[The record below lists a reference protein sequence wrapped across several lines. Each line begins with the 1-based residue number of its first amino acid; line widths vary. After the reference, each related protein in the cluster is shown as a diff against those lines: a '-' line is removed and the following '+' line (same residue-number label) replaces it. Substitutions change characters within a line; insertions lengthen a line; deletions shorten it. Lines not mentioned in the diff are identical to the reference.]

1 MYNTAHKLVQE
12 IDYQNIT
19 TALTLTEQ
27 LYTARGSQSAGQG
40 SMVAEM
46 MNVKDDSDKTF
57 LLETVSPIRSLRY
70 QLRSLF

>member
-1 MYNTAHKLVQE
+1 M
-12 IDYQNIT
+12 T